1 MNVRLLGFI
10 CNFQLIQIGCRGC
23 VRTSSNAGCE
33 ISANF
38 GQHDFGSKG
47 RVDEMVNT
55 SVEVFATSIQFE
67 IIIVRVYIFKVCH
80 HKLKHVQ
87 QRDRELLYLT
97 KPATSIGQQ

>member
-23 VRTSSNAGCE
+23 VRTSSNAGSE

-47 RVDEMVNT
+47 RVDDMVNT
-55 SVEVFATSIQFE
+55 SVEVFATVSNYN
-67 IIIVRVYIFKVCH
+67 IIVRVYIFIVCH